1 MISPTMMME
10 TELDT
15 DTDTVEDNEDR
26 HNIYEEVLNNETFLT
41 RHNPSKVSSTSSI
54 YRAAWW
60 GRPSESQS
68 LSYQVRQ
75 LLNKPTHSICFDKDS
90 KFCLSALSDKVG

>member
-1 MISPTMMME
+1 MIILASEMISPTMMME

-26 HNIYEEVLNNETFLT
+26 HNIYEEVLNNETFRT

-60 GRPSESQS
+60 GRPESQS
-68 LSYQVRQ
+68 LSYQVRP
-75 LLNKPTHSICFDKDS
+75 LLNKPTLSVCWNKDS
-90 KFCLSALSDKVG
+90 KFC

>member
-26 HNIYEEVLNNETFLT
+26 HNIYEEVLNNETFRT

-60 GRPSESQS
+60 GRPESQS
-68 LSYQVRQ
+68 LSYQVRE
-75 LLNKPTHSICFDKDS
+75 LPNKPTLSVCLNKDS
-90 KFCLSALSDKVG
+90 KFC